1 MKTVIF
7 CRVSSKDQEDTGYSL
22 PAQEKYLSEFAQ
34 KQNLI
39 VDKIFSVSESASG
52 RTQRKIFNEMI
63 AYVNKNNISAIVV
76 ETTDRL
82 TRNFKD
88 VPTIDKW
95 LLDDETHQIYLA
107 KEGCILEKNSRSHEW
122 FMWRVKVATA
132 EYYVRLLSENVKK
145 GQKEKI
151 AQGWLPQKPKLGYKN
166 LEVNGRKIHVI
177 DKTTAPGQVPCKLDK

>member
-1 MKTVIF
+1 MKAVLF
-7 CRVSSKDQEDTGYSL
+7 CRVSSKDQEETGYSL
-22 PAQEKYLSEFAQ
+22 PAQEKYLSDFAQ
-34 KQNLI
+34 KQNLFI
-39 VDKIFSVSESASG
+39 DKVFAVSESASG
-52 RTQRKIFNEMI
+52 RKQRKIFNEMI
-63 AYVNKNNISAIVV
+63 LYINKNNISAIVV

-95 LLDDETHQIYLA
+95 LLDNENHHIYLA

-151 AQGWLPQKPKLGYKN
+151 AQG
-166 LEVNGRKIHVI
+166 
-177 DKTTAPGQVPCKLDK
+177 